1 MPGLLAQ
8 VATIVAAG
16 WVAAAIARRC
26 GLSAAVAQMLMGLA
40 LGPSLLGWL
49 APGLFAALFGPGP
62 GEPLAWLARAGL
74 LLLMF
79 QVGLEFD
86 LSHLAHARARKTV
99 AVVGAAALV
108 VPFAIGLAFGHLT
121 APTLSPGIDP
131 LACALFVATAFSI
144 TALPVLARILA
155 ELGLHR
161 TELGVIAISAA
172 ACIDLAGWVLLAFVS
187 AFAASPLG
195 TVAVLGAFGAGILL
209 HRRRGLVAAWEARM
223 APLVALLF
231 LPLYFSYTGLRT
243 DAGSLDGAPAWAW
256 CATVIA
262 LAALGKFGATYAA
275 ARWSGLAH
283 PHAAALGAMMNTRG
297 LVELVVL
304 NIGYDLGLVSRPL
317 FTMLVLMAVLS
328 TVVTTPLLRHW
339 LGGTHH
345 LAPQEPRDAHHE
357 LRQ

>member
-1 MPGLLAQ
+1 
-8 VATIVAAG
+8 
-16 WVAAAIARRC
+16 
-26 GLSAAVAQMLMGLA
+26 
-40 LGPSLLGWL
+40 
-49 APGLFAALFGPGP
+49 
-62 GEPLAWLARAGL
+62 
-74 LLLMF
+74 
-79 QVGLEFD
+79 
-86 LSHLAHARARKTV
+86 
-99 AVVGAAALV
+99 
-108 VPFAIGLAFGHLT
+108 
-121 APTLSPGIDP
+121 
-131 LACALFVATAFSI
+131 VATAFSI

-161 TELGVIAISAA
+161 TELGVVAISAA

-209 HRRRGLVAAWEARM
+209 HRRRRLVAAWEARM

-243 DAGSLDGAPAWAW
+243 DAGSLDGAEGWAW

-297 LVELVVL
+297 LVELVCSTSATTW
-304 NIGYDLGLVSRPL
+304 GSSRGRSSPC
-317 FTMLVLMAVLS
+317 
-328 TVVTTPLLRHW
+328 W
-339 LGGTHH
+339 C
-345 LAPQEPRDAHHE
+345 
-357 LRQ
+357 